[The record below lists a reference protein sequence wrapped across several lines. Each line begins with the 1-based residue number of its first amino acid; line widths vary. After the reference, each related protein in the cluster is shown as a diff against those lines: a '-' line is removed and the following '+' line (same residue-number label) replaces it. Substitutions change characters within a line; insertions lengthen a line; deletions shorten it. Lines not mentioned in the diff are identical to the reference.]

1 MRSFRQRFM
10 CIPPLNLQ
18 TVSCFFSRIAG
29 ACVLL
34 LLSLTGPAAFADE
47 KPVVG
52 LIPHAQQAVVID
64 GKLDEWKGAFVT
76 PLNAAHPDAMNR
88 ATLIS
93 YLWDEQALYVG
104 VQALDT
110 NPTHIAGDNA
120 LYDGDA
126 IEFYLDV
133 RQGEELGGKSWAP
146 GTLHAFFTA
155 ITGHEIK
162 PRFRVRDMPTFR
174 GLELKGVELMAAKTV
189 NGYTMEFKLPWAN
202 FPNMTPKADMPLG
215 IDIEMGSADGGRRVH
230 RTFAYSSPTSVG
242 TPSTHGRVMLVDKV
256 DTASVKPYSRALM
269 PFDAQVPGNYGRI
282 YGVACISSTIA
293 DVVAK
298 VDAQLLDSNGKV
310 KKKIENAGIS
320 TVGDA
325 MKIWR
330 GEWETFD
337 LPNGTYTLALTAR
350 DAEGHII
357 VERSLHVVL
366 EQ

>member
-1 MRSFRQRFM
+1 M
-10 CIPPLNLQ
+10 CIPPLESKS
-18 TVSCFFSRIAG
+18 VSRVVARLVRVFAFLA
-29 ACVLL
+29 L
-34 LLSLTGPAAFADE
+34 AATCSWADE

-52 LIPHAQQAVVID
+52 LIPHAQKAVVID
-64 GKLDEWKGAFVT
+64 GKLDEWGGAFVT
-76 PLNAAHPDAMNR
+76 PLNATHPDAMNR

-93 YLWDEQALYVG
+93 YLWDEQALYIG
-104 VQALDT
+104 VRALDA

-126 IEFYLDV
+126 IEFYLDT
-133 RQGEELGGKSWAP
+133 RQGGELGGKNWAP

-162 PRFRVRDMPTFR
+162 PRFRIRDMPAFR
-174 GLELKGVELMAAKTV
+174 GLELKGVELGALKTA

-215 IDIEMGSADGGRRVH
+215 IDIEMCSADGGRRIH

-256 DTASVKPYSRALM
+256 DTANVKAYSRALM

-282 YGVACISSTIA
+282 YGVACISPTIA
-293 DVVAK
+293 DAVTK
-298 VDAQLLDSNGKV
+298 VDAVLLDSNGKV
-310 KKKIENAGIS
+310 RKKIENAGIT
-320 TVGDA
+320 TVGEA
-325 MKIWR
+325 MRIWR

-337 LPNGTYTLALTAR
+337 LPNGTYTLTLTAR
-350 DAEGHII
+350 DAQNGVV
-357 VERSLHVVL
+357 VERSLHVLL

>member
-1 MRSFRQRFM
+1 M
-10 CIPPLNLQ
+10 CKFPLKPKSTSLFA
-18 TVSCFFSRIAG
+18 SCFGRALVIFLA
-29 ACVLL
+29 L
-34 LLSLTGPAAFADE
+34 AASHSWADE
-47 KPVVG
+47 KQVVG
-52 LIPHAQQAVVID
+52 LIPHAQQAMVID
-64 GKLDEWKGAFVT
+64 GKLDEWAGAFVT
-76 PLNAAHPDAMNR
+76 PLNTTHPDAMNR

-104 VQALDT
+104 VRALDA

-133 RQGEELGGKSWAP
+133 RQGEELGAKNWAP

-162 PRFRVRDMPTFR
+162 PRFHIRDLPAFR
-174 GLELKGVELMAAKTV
+174 GLELKGVELAAVKTA
-189 NGYTMEFKLPWAN
+189 NGYTMEFKLPWSN

-215 IDIEMGSADGGRRVH
+215 IDIEMGSADGGHRVH
-230 RTFAYSSPTSVG
+230 RVFAYSSPTSVG
-242 TPSTHGRVMLVDKV
+242 TPSTHGRVLLVDKV
-256 DTASVKPYSRALM
+256 DTANVKAYSRALL

-282 YGVACISSTIA
+282 YGVACISPTIA

-298 VDAQLLDSNGKV
+298 VDALLLDANGKT
-310 KKKIENAGIS
+310 KKKIENAGI
-320 TVGDA
+320 TTMGDA

-350 DAEGHII
+350 DAQGHII
-357 VERSLHVVL
+357 AERSLHVLL

>member
-1 MRSFRQRFM
+1 MELKSVSRFA
-10 CIPPLNLQ
+10 
-18 TVSCFFSRIAG
+18 S
-29 ACVLL
+29 LL
-34 LLSLTGPAAFADE
+34 TRASAIFLALLAPCGWADE
-47 KPVVG
+47 KPAVG
-52 LIPHAQQAVVID
+52 LIPHAQQALVID

-76 PLNAAHPDAMNR
+76 PLNATHPDVMNR
-88 ATLIS
+88 ATLVS

-104 VQALDT
+104 VRALDT
-110 NPTHIAGDNA
+110 NPTHTAGDNA

-126 IEFYLDV
+126 IEFYFDT

-155 ITGHEIK
+155 ITGKEIK
-162 PRFRVRDMPTFR
+162 PRFRVRDMPAFK
-174 GLELKGVELMAAKTV
+174 GLVLQGVELAAVKTD

-202 FPNMTPKADMPLG
+202 FPNMKPKVDMPLG
-215 IDIEMGSADGGRRVH
+215 IDIEMGSADGARRVH

-256 DTASVKPYSRALM
+256 DTANVKAFSRALM

-282 YGVACISSTIA
+282 YGVACISPTIA
-293 DVVAK
+293 DVVTK
-298 VDAQLLDSNGKV
+298 VDALLKDSTGKTR
-310 KKKIENAGIS
+310 KKIENAGIS

-325 MKIWR
+325 MRIWR

-337 LPNGTYTLALTAR
+337 LPNGTYTLSLTAR

-357 VERSLHVVL
+357 VERSLPVLL